1 MTWNEVAHGECCTC
15 MLNVSYGNISSP
27 CDSSF
32 RFVNI
37 KRQRAVLTRKKLNS
51 VKKSDGSYYYYL
63 LSTCYV

>member
-1 MTWNEVAHGECCTC
+1 MTWNEVAHGECYTC

-37 KRQRAVLTRKKLNS
+37 KRERAVLTHKKLNS
-51 VKKSDGSYYYYL
+51 VKKVMALIIIIY
-63 LSTCYV
+63 